1 MSDTDTGRNGPTDK
15 DILASTPKGSG
26 SKEAQVGF
34 FVLLGLVSFVIV
46 LFSLRHSFRT
56 CRGTRLTRATS
67 FLHRE
72 FEPPFFYWEPI
83 VLVQRLFITGW
94 IQLIPNHLQVIRIF
108 VGTLVTLTYA
118 TVLMFL
124 KPYLSLKVNIF
135 DCVLT
140 TVSVIAWMAEGVDE
154 SESNQNL
161 SAVRICRVVRV
172 LSLAR
177 YFPGV
182 YALITDTVSDSSQTL
197 STLFVVFFSWLIYSL
212 VGRQV

>member
-1 MSDTDTGRNGPTDK
+1 MRQVAVMCAKHPALSASEVRMMEIIDSLCIWFFLVVLIIK
-15 DILASTPKGSG
+15 LAAYGDP
-26 SKEAQVGF
+26 
-34 FVLLGLVSFVIV
+34 
-46 LFSLRHSFRT
+46 R
-56 CRGTRLTRATS
+56 
-67 FLHRE
+67 
-72 FEPPFFYWEPI
+72 
-83 VLVQRLFITGW
+83 
-94 IQLIPNHLQVIRIF
+94 
-108 VGTLVTLTYA
+108 
-118 TVLMFL
+118 
-124 KPYLSLKVNIF
+124 PYLSLKVNIF

-140 TVSVIAWMAEGVDE
+140 TVSVIAWMAQGVDE